1 MYIGFLAYLYI
12 PCTTS
17 FFGGSIGA
25 GVPFPK
31 DAKLQAHRIYMKT
44 PKSIGIKPML
54 RMRLISTANLSPNE
68 DNRKHGTRTKKT
80 QGKRRVKII
89 VLTAII
95 PCQSKFTKP
104 KESFQEK

>member
-31 DAKLQAHRIYMKT
+31 DAKLQAHRIYTKI
-44 PKSIGIKPML
+44 PKNNGIKPMV
-54 RMRLISTANLSPNE
+54 RMRPISTANLSPNE
-68 DNRKHGTRTKKT
+68 DSRKYGTRTKNAP
-80 QGKRRVKII
+80 GKRRVKTR
-89 VLTAII
+89 VLIMTMLY
-95 PCQSKFTKP
+95 QSKSSKHTRF
-104 KESFQEK
+104 FQEL